1 MNIIAERLEKE
12 ERIYELIN
20 DNTILGDLIIYIPK
34 LMNCMWEQPEI
45 VSLVIKKTDINELK
59 KHIAPY
65 FANNFYS
72 NILSPYYIE
81 DNLMYVLTL
90 LLQDEINNLKETNQ
104 EENFLNN
111 TPCGYLL
118 EELKR
123 KSDIQTFFKTII
135 FNAVEDLELNHS
147 SSKIN
152 FEILKFIEDYKRQ
165 NKNSIKGNEDY
176 MKIISL
182 NNSSMDLED
191 YTDKKNKKN
200 AQSERDEF
208 NEKYMTILD
217 KSSLEEYSKDYQNN
231 RRIYDYFNSKLNDTK
246 NNDNYYSNKH
256 FFYNL
261 EKCDFSEKILI
272 QYQKSFLEVISFINS
287 IIDKILKNFH
297 LLPYSV
303 KCLCKII
310 SILVSKKFPSICEH
324 EKNSF
329 IAKFFFG
336 KLLTPFLMNP
346 GIEAFINN
354 IILSKNAINNLRV
367 ICNIINKMFS
377 GKFYISSKNNE
388 YTPFNFYFK
397 SKVNEIFNIFDHL
410 TNVRLPSFID
420 KFINNELPPNYKY
433 NYFKENPDEVI
444 CHRSTCFNL
453 EQINSILH
461 TMDRYKKEIFF
472 DEEKNEKKSELKK
485 TMEILVNKHN
495 QKIFERIISMEHNKN
510 TSERKNSKKK
520 IKEEI
525 IIKKR
530 KVQYFL
536 ITELLTNEN
545 YTKLFKIEQTS
556 PNFSIKELK
565 TTPNEEDITQ
575 NNIIRVKNFFCS
587 LLYNYFKLNKTDFDE
602 GTIGNT
608 IDILKQF
615 NIFMKS
621 SNFVVDGTIPS
632 EWYISSLFDYLKRIP
647 ENLTKNDFE
656 NLYNEIENDVNKSIK
671 ELDFEAL
678 SVIMGKLKFSE
689 KKNKYFKNVCELL
702 KDIKLNEETKEIIVN
717 EFIPVDIKF
726 SLNQN
731 VLKVLEEE
739 YKENKKIIKEKIT
752 ENFDVNPSNFKE
764 KDKNEKQKIKD
775 YEKKNKIRLCINI
788 EDFTKKFPNIAKY
801 QEYQDVNVF
810 LIQKLL
816 DFPQKLNKYFEIIQN
831 KIKEKKRNK
840 NEDNEKINEKIYDY
854 VMSKIYDKIY
864 PKECSERDMKIFQS
878 GIKLSWTEPKHFIK
892 SKRELVFGS
901 FLNDVDNLFKLM
913 DLEKSPR
920 KKLLNVSKIFE
931 SITFLLQFNGK
942 EGNLGLDVLF
952 PIINYSIVKS
962 PQFRLYSNIKFIKLY
977 IGKKNEREKNQIVKI
992 NLAQTAQ
999 LCLACKFIE
1008 KIKYTDLNDINY
1020 NDFEIKCKEAINRDY
1035 TSINKSND
1043 CY

>member
-1 MNIIAERLEKE
+1 M
-12 ERIYELIN
+12 
-20 DNTILGDLIIYIPK
+20 
-34 LMNCMWEQPEI
+34 
-45 VSLVIKKTDINELK
+45 
-59 KHIAPY
+59 
-65 FANNFYS
+65 
-72 NILSPYYIE
+72 
-81 DNLMYVLTL
+81 
-90 LLQDEINNLKETNQ
+90 
-104 EENFLNN
+104 
-111 TPCGYLL
+111 
-118 EELKR
+118 
-123 KSDIQTFFKTII
+123 
-135 FNAVEDLELNHS
+135 
-147 SSKIN
+147 
-152 FEILKFIEDYKRQ
+152 
-165 NKNSIKGNEDY
+165 
-176 MKIISL
+176 
-182 NNSSMDLED
+182 
-191 YTDKKNKKN
+191 
-200 AQSERDEF
+200 
-208 NEKYMTILD
+208 
-217 KSSLEEYSKDYQNN
+217 
-231 RRIYDYFNSKLNDTK
+231 
-246 NNDNYYSNKH
+246 
-256 FFYNL
+256 
-261 EKCDFSEKILI
+261 
-272 QYQKSFLEVISFINS
+272 
-287 IIDKILKNFH
+287 
-297 LLPYSV
+297 
-303 KCLCKII
+303 
-310 SILVSKKFPSICEH
+310 
-324 EKNSF
+324 
-329 IAKFFFG
+329 
-336 KLLTPFLMNP
+336 
-346 GIEAFINN
+346 
-354 IILSKNAINNLRV
+354 
-367 ICNIINKMFS
+367 
-377 GKFYISSKNNE
+377 
-388 YTPFNFYFK
+388 
-397 SKVNEIFNIFDHL
+397 
-410 TNVRLPSFID
+410 
-420 KFINNELPPNYKY
+420 
-433 NYFKENPDEVI
+433 
-444 CHRSTCFNL
+444 
-453 EQINSILH
+453 
-461 TMDRYKKEIFF
+461 
-472 DEEKNEKKSELKK
+472 
-485 TMEILVNKHN
+485 
-495 QKIFERIISMEHNKN
+495 
-510 TSERKNSKKK
+510 
-520 IKEEI
+520 
-525 IIKKR
+525 
-530 KVQYFL
+530 
-536 ITELLTNEN
+536 
-545 YTKLFKIEQTS
+545 
-556 PNFSIKELK
+556 
-565 TTPNEEDITQ
+565 
-575 NNIIRVKNFFCS
+575 
-587 LLYNYFKLNKTDFDE
+587 LYNYFKLNKTDFDE
-602 GTIGNT
+602 ETIGNT

-689 KKNKYFKNVCELL
+689 KKNEYFKNVCELL

-726 SLNQN
+726 CLNQN

-739 YKENKKIIKEKIT
+739 YKENKKIIKEKIS

-788 EDFTKKFPNIAKY
+788 EYFTKKFPNIAKY

-1035 TSINKSND
+1035 T
-1043 CY
+1043 